1 MTIPCHP
8 LTLLHKPVEAIVT
21 IYRRMGDIPH
31 SARHMHTQ
39 QCLTRIELLWRTC
52 WQLEFKM

>member
-8 LTLLHKPVEAIVT
+8 LTVLHKPVEAIVT
-21 IYRRMGDIPH
+21 IYRRMGSIPH

-39 QCLTRIELLWRTC
+39 HNMYAL
-52 WQLEFKM
+52 